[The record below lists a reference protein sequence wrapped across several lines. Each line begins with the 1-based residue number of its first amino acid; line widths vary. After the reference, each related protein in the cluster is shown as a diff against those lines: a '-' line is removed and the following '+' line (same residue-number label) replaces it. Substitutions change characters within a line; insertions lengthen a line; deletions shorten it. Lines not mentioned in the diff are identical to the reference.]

1 MGLQVT
7 VDCLSGH
14 AEALGNCRAVAPL
27 LQEAH
32 HQGVLVSQ
40 WAPGLL
46 TQPQVSEVGAHHG
59 RWNAQGL
66 GDDGPAVSLSEHP
79 GDLRAA
85 VGNGWPLH
93 APNHQPANKE
103 IHFISASHP
112 PNQWH
117 RRRAR
122 CMTMRSHHLP
132 TAKHPSAQ
140 SAQPGSCF
148 PSLPE
153 TPDRLGGRPRP
164 RLGLPR

>member
-93 APNHQPANKE
+93 EPNHKPASRAFA
-103 IHFISASHP
+103 IHASTKVFAFVHP
-112 PNQWH
+112 YGPT
-117 RRRAR
+117 RTRALLLSDR
-122 CMTMRSHHLP
+122 ALMPM
-132 TAKHPSAQ
+132 AQ
-140 SAQPGSCF
+140 
-148 PSLPE
+148 
-153 TPDRLGGRPRP
+153 
-164 RLGLPR
+164 GLPHE

>member
-1 MGLQVT
+1 MGLQVS

-59 RWNAQGL
+59 RRNAQCL
-66 GDDGPAVSLSEHP
+66 GDGRPAVSLSDHP

-93 APNHQPANKE
+93 EPNHKPASRAFA
-103 IHFISASHP
+103 IHASTKVFAFVHP
-112 PNQWH
+112 YGPT
-117 RRRAR
+117 RTRALLLSDR
-122 CMTMRSHHLP
+122 ALMPM
-132 TAKHPSAQ
+132 AQ
-140 SAQPGSCF
+140 
-148 PSLPE
+148 
-153 TPDRLGGRPRP
+153 
-164 RLGLPR
+164 GLPHE

>member
-1 MGLQVT
+1 MGLQVS
-7 VDCLSGH
+7 VDRLPGH

-46 TQPQVSEVGAHHG
+46 TQAQVGQIGTHHG

-66 GDDGPAVSLSEHP
+66 GDGGPAVSLSEHP

-93 APNHQPANKE
+93 EPNHKPASRAFA
-103 IHFISASHP
+103 IHASTKVFAFVHP
-112 PNQWH
+112 YGPT
-117 RRRAR
+117 RTRALLLSDR
-122 CMTMRSHHLP
+122 ALMPM
-132 TAKHPSAQ
+132 AQ
-140 SAQPGSCF
+140 
-148 PSLPE
+148 
-153 TPDRLGGRPRP
+153 
-164 RLGLPR
+164 GLPHE

>member
-1 MGLQVT
+1 MGLQVS

-46 TQPQVSEVGAHHG
+46 TQPQVGQIGAHHG

-93 APNHQPANKE
+93 EPNHKPASRAFA
-103 IHFISASHP
+103 IHASTKVFAFVHP
-112 PNQWH
+112 YGPT
-117 RRRAR
+117 RTRALLLSDR
-122 CMTMRSHHLP
+122 ALMPM
-132 TAKHPSAQ
+132 AQ
-140 SAQPGSCF
+140 
-148 PSLPE
+148 
-153 TPDRLGGRPRP
+153 
-164 RLGLPR
+164 GLPHE